1 VERANKDAQFNN
13 AQDSPIKEEE
23 RTDFE
28 GLVYFEPNIQYITKA
43 KYVEASGSDTLSLM
57 TTSGAERKMIV
68 AGAFQFKLQEVSHR
82 LIAYRYLDASIK
94 ELFIPFKDLTSGAET
109 YGGGRYMD
117 IEVNPNSLEEIRLD
131 FNKAYNPYCVY
142 NENFVCPIPPKE
154 NNLLIE
160 IRAGEKMKR

>member
-1 VERANKDAQFNN
+1 
-13 AQDSPIKEEE
+13 
-23 RTDFE
+23 
-28 GLVYFEPNIQYITKA
+28 
-43 KYVEASGSDTLSLM
+43 LM

-160 IRAGEKMKR
+160 IRAGEKMKKFTN